1 MSSIDP
7 FTASPRELLSSVV
20 DIEPGPFA
28 MAILLMIDRSR
39 LSADDAITFLQ
50 VHERVASWWGSI
62 QAEALVAAA
71 SPDGMVDEF
80 TILEPDS
87 SRDEER
93 TIRIQDAVREE
104 VSSALRWSASAAQ
117 SRIDAARLLHGP
129 LVTTRDA
136 LARGEISAGHVSVIV
151 EAARRLPGVW
161 SVDDANAR
169 TFATACDALQR
180 RVLPVARRG
189 TLSMTR
195 QAANRC
201 VLTIDAEG
209 QRRRRELA
217 RGTRDIWVVDEPD
230 GLSILMARMS
240 TEHAHAVKAAC
251 DHAARTAGKPAEC
264 RGAGSM
270 AAVQTIGEARA
281 EALLQLVLGAS
292 DSSSPATA
300 SGEPGVLRAHLDVI
314 VPLDVLLGAS
324 DEPAELLG
332 AGAVSAAVVHDLLAD
347 PQVALTMRRL
357 LIEPATGALLDVGR
371 QAYTLPDRLRTFI
384 VARDRTCRFPGCQ
397 RRAARCQIDHAVA
410 WQDGGATDAANLGAL
425 CVRHHQ
431 LKTHAGWDIVASDS
445 DGGCTWLS
453 PQGRR
458 YGRAGPAYGGADPPP
473 IA

>member
-1 MSSIDP
+1 MLDIDP
-7 FTASPRELLSSVV
+7 FTASPRELLASVADV
-20 DIEPGPFA
+20 EPGPFA

-39 LSADDAITFLQ
+39 LTADDAITFLQ
-50 VHERVASWWGSI
+50 VHERVTSWWASI

-71 SPDGMVDEF
+71 TPERMVDEF

-104 VSSALRWSASAAQ
+104 VGSALRWSGASAQ

-136 LARGEISAGHVSVIV
+136 LGRGEITSGHVNVIV

-161 SVDDANAR
+161 SPDDAEAR
-169 TFATACDALQR
+169 AFATACDALQR

-195 QAANRC
+195 QAANRA
-201 VLTIDAEG
+201 VLAIDAEG
-209 QRRRRELA
+209 QRLRRERA
-217 RGTRDIWVVDEPD
+217 RCTRDVWVVDEPD
-230 GLSILMARMS
+230 GLSLLMARMS
-240 TEHAHAVKAAC
+240 TEHAHAVMAAC
-251 DHAARTAGKPAEC
+251 DHAARTVGQPAEDC
-264 RGAGSM
+264 GAGPM
-270 AAVQTIGEARA
+270 AAVPTIGERRV
-281 EALLQLVLGAS
+281 EALLHLALGGS
-292 DSSSPATA
+292 GTA
-300 SGEPGVLRAHLDVI
+300 APLRAHLDVI

-324 DEPAELLG
+324 DGPAELLG

-357 LIEPATGALLDVGR
+357 VVEPATGALLDVGR

-384 VARDRTCRFPGCQ
+384 VARDRTCRFPGCP

-410 WQDGGATDAANLGAL
+410 WQDGGSTSADNLGAL

-431 LKTHAGWDIVASDS
+431 LKTHAGWEILASDAA
-445 DGGCTWLS
+445 GGCTWLS

-458 YGRAGPAYGGADPPP
+458 YGRARPARGGADPPP